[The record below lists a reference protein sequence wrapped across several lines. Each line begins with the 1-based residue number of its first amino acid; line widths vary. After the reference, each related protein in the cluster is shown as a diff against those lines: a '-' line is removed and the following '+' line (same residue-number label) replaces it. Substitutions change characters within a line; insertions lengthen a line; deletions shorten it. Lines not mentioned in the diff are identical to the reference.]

1 MKIQR
6 RLDFKDIFEESE
18 RQTIEECLK
27 NISNDK
33 LIKTIGFF
41 ATKDIHWSNF
51 FLILKNNI
59 RLMKRYRS

>member
-1 MKIQR
+1 MQV
-6 RLDFKDIFEESE
+6 RLEFKYIFQESE

-27 NISNDK
+27 NISNDT

-51 FLILKNNI
+51 FF
-59 RLMKRYRS
+59 